1 MQIETVSKPLRFALS
16 KTICRSLRNTAN
28 RKGDTFFSLALL
40 PYHSENNQMYISKER
55 EKKSNKLLILNAT

>member
-55 EKKSNKLLILNAT
+55 KKNPINF

>member
-28 RKGDTFFSLALL
+28 RKGDTFFSLALF
-40 PYHSENNQMYISKER
+40 PYHSENNQMYISKE
-55 EKKSNKLLILNAT
+55 KQKSNKVLILNAT

>member
-28 RKGDTFFSLALL
+28 RKGDTLFSLALL
-40 PYHSENNQMYISKER
+40 PYHSENNQMYISKE
-55 EKKSNKLLILNAT
+55 KHLNQQRCHVNL